1 MHLYGLIPCY
11 NESNSLP
18 TSFPILNDLLAQ
30 TSKTLYGLLFVND
43 GSTDNTKQ
51 VLGELKRNLP
61 LQLRVQ
67 NIVLN
72 LENNCGKAGAVFAG
86 MKNLKEKEKI

>member
-11 NESNSLP
+11 NESKSLP

-43 GSTDNTKQ
+43 GSTDSTKQ
-51 VLGELKRNLP
+51 VLSGLRKQLP

-67 NIVLN
+67 NIVLD
-72 LENNCGKAGAVFAG
+72 LENNRGKAGAVFEG